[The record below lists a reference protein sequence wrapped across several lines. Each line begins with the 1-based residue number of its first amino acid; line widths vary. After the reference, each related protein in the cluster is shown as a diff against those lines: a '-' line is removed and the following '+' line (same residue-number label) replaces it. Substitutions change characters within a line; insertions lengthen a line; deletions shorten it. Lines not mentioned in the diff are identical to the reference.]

1 MYKIPEKQALFNTKI
16 KAYPDGSRSVIFCDR
31 PIFRDP
37 YTLRHEP
44 DIQIA
49 PEPLDNLDYCGYPRP
64 DPNSPTYINRRKRK
78 NHVPKEQKEIGD
90 DEMIYAG
97 AVKRAKDRIFD
108 LVMCNKWEYF
118 FTGTFDD
125 SKVGDNTTENLL
137 KPVQDWLKNQTKRKG
152 LAYIL
157 VAEYSPLNHRIHF
170 HGLLNSAL
178 SLEDSGT
185 VLCVGKSKPIKVTT
199 ADKQKIP
206 QELRKTVYNIP
217 AWSERFGFTTA
228 IPVTGEP
235 VQLARYIT
243 KYITKDCEKIFGKF
257 YWSSRNIVR
266 EPKIIYANT
275 DDFDSIP
282 QPEHTIDGCN
292 FRLKYDCYFES

>member
-1 MYKIPEKQALFNTKI
+1 MIGSVSEKQALFNTKI
-16 KAYPDGSRSVIFCDR
+16 KVYPDGSTTTVYCDR

-37 YTLRHEP
+37 YTEKKESDIPLIYEP
-44 DIQIA
+44 VNDS
-49 PEPLDNLDYCGYPRP
+49 YCGYPRP
-64 DPNSPTYINRRKRK
+64 DPNSPFYRVRIKRK
-78 NHVPKEQKEIGD
+78 TEKENHNGD
-90 DEMIYAG
+90 DEEMIYAG
-97 AVKRAKDRIFD
+97 NMKRAKDSIFD
-108 LVMCNKWEYF
+108 ITMCNKWDYF

-125 SKVGDNTTENLL
+125 SRTGKNTAENLL
-137 KPVQDWLKNQTKRKG
+137 LPVQNWLKNQTKRKG
-152 LAYIL
+152 LAYVL

-178 SLEDSGT
+178 VLEDSGT
-185 VLCVGKSKPIKVTT
+185 VLCRGKSKPIKKST

-206 QELRKTVYNIP
+206 SEDRKPVYNIP
-217 AWSERFGFTTA
+217 AWSDRFGYTTA

-266 EPKIIYANT
+266 HPEIILANT
-275 DDFDSIP
+275 DDFDGIP
-282 QPEHTIDGCN
+282 QAEHTIKGCN
-292 FRLKYDCYFES
+292 FRLKYDSCFES